1 MNILFVTTDAYP
13 YFGTTSNL
21 IDKLLGGGVKSHNKI
36 GVLSICNQYSDKS
49 HEIVKD
55 VEIFRAPSYEYI
67 HGIDYIKHIVKY
79 SVNEIIGSFA
89 EKVIYT
95 LRIKFS
101 PGDHLIRDYN
111 VRVLSQSI
119 EYLTQERYDVVIAIS
134 GNYDSVVALSVA
146 DTNAKKVF
154 WQVDPCST
162 NLLRLPSEYYNS
174 LALEKLI
181 LKVFDAIFTPKLYY
195 DELVKLHKRDIS
207 DNLHILEFPLI
218 DKRETY
224 IKDNNMKTKHCVFSG
239 LIYSGIRDP
248 RYTIKLFA
256 EMNNPNICLDFVG
269 VSFEEI
275 PSDLRR
281 YVNCH
286 GRVEM
291 SVATSYV
298 DSADFLVNIGNKMN
312 NQIPSKLFEYISTG
326 KPIINICKNRD
337 CPSLDI
343 LKNYPLVINLFE
355 EEDKFELQVIKLN
368 EFIDK
373 MIGKRVKFNYLED
386 NYRKYMPEYCAEVI
400 KSVLYNL

>member
-1 MNILFVTTDAYP
+1 MKILFVTTDEYP
-13 YFGTTSNL
+13 DFGTTSNL
-21 IDKLLGGGVKSHNKI
+21 IKKVINGGLKKNNKI
-36 GVLSICNQYSDKS
+36 GVLSVCNSFSNKRHEFIDGIEVFRTPSSEYLHGKEYLRYLRKACIEDK
-49 HEIVKD
+49 VGTF
-55 VEIFRAPSYEYI
+55 VEKLTF
-67 HGIDYIKHIVKY
+67 
-79 SVNEIIGSFA
+79 
-89 EKVIYT
+89 T
-95 LRIKFS
+95 LRQKLS
-101 PGDHLIRDYN
+101 PGDHIIRDYN

-119 EYLTQERYDVVIAIS
+119 EYLTRDRYEVVIAIS
-134 GNYDSVVALSVA
+134 GNYDSVVALYVA

-162 NLLRLPSEYYNS
+162 NLLRLPSEYYAS
-174 LALEKLI
+174 LAIEKHI
-181 LKVFDAIFTPKLYY
+181 LKEFDAIFTPKLYY

-224 IKDNNMKTKHCVFSG
+224 INDNNMKTKHCVFSG

-343 LKNYPLVINLFE
+343 LKNYPLVISLFE
-355 EEDKFELQVIKLN
+355 EEDKYELQVIKLN